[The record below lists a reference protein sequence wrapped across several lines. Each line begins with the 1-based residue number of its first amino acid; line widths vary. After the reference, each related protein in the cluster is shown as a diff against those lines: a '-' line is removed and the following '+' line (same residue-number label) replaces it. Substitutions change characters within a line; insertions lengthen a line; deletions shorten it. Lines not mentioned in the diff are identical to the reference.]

1 MNFKNILSQ
10 LLVLVCL
17 VAMSN
22 PAFAQKLV
30 EKMQLSENEATLDM
44 TYVTP
49 HSYVFELAGPNGYF
63 YRTEVAHAE
72 SLTFSN
78 LNENGEVYNDG
89 AYKLSI
95 SPLFTLPTEKQQHL
109 RQLLN
114 EGDEAAAQAFR
125 MENGIPESVE
135 VYNAHFVIKNGK
147 FVQPTAE
154 TKASFQPSPYQ
165 WTYQQADYQAVFAS
179 VKQNNVNVSPS
190 ANNLEKDNSTLAEEA
205 QVFTQD
211 VIVQGSL
218 CVGIDCVNGENFGFD
233 TQRFKENNLRI
244 HFDDTSSSASFPSN
258 DWRIT
263 INGSNNG
270 DDSYFSIDDATAGRS
285 PFRIEAGAPSNALRV
300 DDAGNIGI
308 GTAAPVVEVHVNDGD
323 SPTLRLQQ
331 DGSSGFSSQI
341 WDIAGNETNFFV
353 RDVTNGSRLSF
364 KIKPGAPDNALFV
377 DANGD
382 IGLGTQNPDAALQV
396 ESGNLYV
403 KSGSLGVN
411 VSPTVPLDVNGNF
424 KVTGTSFF
432 TGDITGIL
440 TTGATFFN
448 NSFGTAVRIDA
459 ANQRLGI
466 GVPAPQHQLELSADD
481 AVKPNGGDWTAAS
494 DRRLKKNIKSFESGL
509 ETIMKIKPVT
519 FQYNEKS
526 GYDTEEEH
534 IGIIAQDM
542 QKIAPYTVRKLYP
555 DNNDDYLAFD
565 GGPVKYLLVNAVQEQ
580 QQQIEAQAKEIEA
593 LKAQLEEMN
602 EMKAQ
607 MAALAK
613 MVAELKNDKVQQTTT
628 ATTDDEE

>member
-1 MNFKNILSQ
+1 M
-10 LLVLVCL
+10 VLVCL
-17 VAMSN
+17 IAMSN

-30 EKMQLSENEATLDM
+30 EKMQLSENEAQLDM

-49 HSYVFELAGPNGYF
+49 HAYLFELAGPNGYF
-63 YRTEVAHAE
+63 YRTEVAPAE

-78 LNENGEVYNDG
+78 LDENGKVYADG

-95 SPLFTLPTEKQQHL
+95 SPLFTLSAEKQQQL
-109 RQLLN
+109 RSILN
-114 EGDEAAAQAFR
+114 EGNTVAAKAFR
-125 MENGIPESVE
+125 LENGIPEDVE
-135 VYNAHFVIKNGK
+135 VYNAHFLIQNGK
-147 FVQPTAE
+147 FITPTAE
-154 TKASFQPSPYQ
+154 TKTSFQPSPYQ
-165 WTYQQADYQAVFAS
+165 WTYKQADYQAVFAS
-179 VKQNNVNVSPS
+179 VKQNNVNISPS
-190 ANNLEKDNSTLAEEA
+190 ANNLEKDNSALAEEA

-218 CVGIDCVNGENFGFD
+218 CVGIDCTSGENFGFD

-244 HFDDTSSSASFPSN
+244 HFDDSSSSASFPSN
-258 DWRIT
+258 DWRIVVNDT
-263 INGSNNG
+263 ANGG
-270 DDSYFSIDDATAGRS
+270 DNHFSIEDATSGRT
-285 PFRIEAGAPSNALRV
+285 PFRVDAGAPSNSIRV
-300 DDAGNIGI
+300 NSSGRVGI
-308 GTAAPVVEVHVNDGD
+308 GEDIPLVELHVTEGD
-323 SPTLRLQQ
+323 SPTIRLEQ
-331 DGSSGFSSQI
+331 DGSSGFTSQT
-341 WDIAGNETNFFV
+341 WDIAGNEANFFV
-353 RDVTNGSRLSF
+353 RDVSNGSNIPF
-364 KIKPGAPDNALFV
+364 KIKPGAPVNALFV

-396 ESGNLYV
+396 ESGNVYV

-448 NSFGTAVRIDA
+448 SSFGTAIRIDA
-459 ANQRLGI
+459 TNQRLGI
-466 GVPAPQHQLELSADD
+466 GVPAPQHQLQLSADD

-580 QQQIEAQAKEIEA
+580 QKQIEAQAKEIA
-593 LKAQLEEMN
+593 DLKAQLEEMN

-607 MAALAK
+607 VAALAK
-613 MVAELKNDKVQQTTT
+613 MVAELKSEKTQQTTT